1 MLQLNNG
8 AKEGIKFSEIGQ
20 LAGVHQTEWSWSAHF
35 ADFDNDGLKDLFI
48 TNGFPKDITDKDF
61 SNYREDVER
70 FVSIKH
76 LLDSI
81 PTVKIPNYSFRN
93 SGNNTFKDVSA
104 EWGIIHPSYSN
115 GAAFA
120 DFDRDGDL
128 DYVINNINDEAFVYK
143 NTLSAEAKNDSVH
156 YVKIGLTGTR
166 PNLHAIGARIKL
178 YSNGEMQFLQNYP
191 VRGYLSSVERTIHVG
206 LGRAT
211 HVDSIVVTWPNGD
224 VQKLTK
230 INGNSHINITQGVGT
245 KTITRVEGETLFQ
258 RNASIDAIQFKHEE
272 DDRIDF
278 NIQRTLPHK
287 FSQSGPGISVGDV
300 NGDNLEDVVIGGSY
314 GRLTSLFVQQRDGS
328 FRKEFIQG
336 NITKVEEDEGLLLFD
351 ADNDSDLDVYIVSGS
366 IEHEPGSVHY
376 QDCLYKNNGKGKFTL
391 DKEALPE
398 ILSSGS
404 CVRGADIDN
413 DGDVDLFV
421 GGRVVPAQYPYPPKS
436 FLLKNTNG
444 KFTAVTLS
452 DTISSMGM
460 ITDAVFTDF
469 DDDHKIDLIV
479 VGEFMPVTF
488 LRNTGSGFTPL
499 SSTGTENYRGWWN
512 SIAAGD
518 FDKDGDTDYVV
529 GNLGDNNSYQVN
541 RDHPLKVI
549 AKDFDLNGSVDAV
562 LGCYVTESPTSPVKT
577 MFPVHFWDELNSQS
591 PRFRNQ
597 FLRYK
602 QYGTTS
608 MDKLFKP
615 DDLIG
620 AITLEANYF
629 SSSYC
634 ENLGGGKFRLSPLPI
649 DVQVSPVNGIVVDD
663 INGDGNADVLLV
675 GNDYGNE
682 VFAGRLDALTGLV
695 LLGNGKGHFTSV
707 PSRESGFYVPG
718 DAKGLV
724 KITLD
729 DKDVFASTQN
739 QDSLL
744 SFAISRTSPVFTP
757 LQSDVSAEIIWSDGK
772 KQKHEFYFGAGYLSQ
787 SSRRFRW
794 TLAVKELRI
803 TNTKGE
809 TRTVPNPEMK

>member
-8 AKEGIKFSEIGQ
+8 IREGVKFSEIGQ

-35 ADFDNDGLKDLFI
+35 ADFDNDGLKDLFV

-81 PTVKIPNYSFRN
+81 PTVKIPNYTFKN

-104 EWGIIHPSYSN
+104 DWGIVHPSYSN

-128 DYVINNINDEAFVYK
+128 DYVINNINDEAFVYR
-143 NTLSAEAKNDSVH
+143 NTLSNEAKEDSVH
-156 YVKIGLTGTR
+156 YLKIGLVGTE
-166 PNLHAIGARIKL
+166 PNLQAIGTRIKL
-178 YSNGEMQFLQNYP
+178 YSNGQMQFLQNYP
-191 VRGYLSSVERTIHVG
+191 VRGYLSSMERTIHAG
-206 LGRAT
+206 LGRST
-211 HVDSIVVTWPNGD
+211 QVDSIIVTWPNGD
-224 VQKLTK
+224 VQRLMNIKA
-230 INGNSHINITQGVGT
+230 NSQVNITQVAGT
-245 KTITRVEGETLFQ
+245 KSQLRADAAKLLQ
-258 RNASIDAIQFKHEE
+258 KSSSILAIQFKHEE
-272 DDRIDF
+272 EDRIDF

-314 GRLTSLFVQQRDGS
+314 GRLTSLFVQKRDGS
-328 FRKEFIQG
+328 FRRESIQG

-351 ADNDSDLDVYIVSGS
+351 ADNDNDLDLYIVSGS
-366 IEHEPGSVHY
+366 IEHEPGSANY
-376 QDCLYKNNGKGKFTL
+376 QDCLYKNDGKGKFSL

-398 ILSSGS
+398 LLGSGS

-421 GGRVVPAQYPYPPKS
+421 GGRVIPAQYPYAPKS
-436 FLLKNTNG
+436 FILQNNQG
-444 KFTAVTLS
+444 RFSPMTLPDS
-452 DTISSMGM
+452 ISSMGM
-460 ITDAVFTDF
+460 ITDAIFTDF

-488 LRNTGSGFTPL
+488 LKNTVSGFVLLPD
-499 SSTGTENYRGWWN
+499 TGTENYKGWWN
-512 SIAAGD
+512 SIAGGD
-518 FDKDGDTDYVV
+518 FDKDGDMDYVV

-541 RDHPLKVI
+541 NDHPLRVV
-549 AKDFDLNGSVDAV
+549 AKDFDMNGSVDAV
-562 LGCYVTESPTSPVKT
+562 LGCYVMESPTSPVKK

-591 PRFRNQ
+591 PRFRKQ
-597 FLRYK
+597 FLRYR
-602 QYGTTS
+602 QYGTTP
-608 MDKLFKP
+608 MDQLFKP

-620 AITLEANYF
+620 AVTLEANYF

-634 ENLGGGKFRLSPLPI
+634 ENLGGGKFRIVPLPI
-649 DVQVSPVNGIVVDD
+649 DVQVAPVNGIVVDD
-663 INGDGNADVLLV
+663 INSDGNADAVLV

-682 VFAGRLDALTGLV
+682 VFAGRFDALAGIV
-695 LLGNGKGHFTSV
+695 LLGNGKGKFTSM

-724 KITLD
+724 KITMEG
-729 DKDVFASTQN
+729 KDIFASTQN

-744 SFAISRTSPVFTP
+744 SFSISRTYPVFIP
-757 LQSDVSAEIIWSDGK
+757 MQSDVSAEVIWSDGT
-772 KQKHEFYFGAGYLSQ
+772 KQKHEFVFGSGYLSQ

-794 TLAVKELRI
+794 TSSVKELRVM
-803 TNTKGE
+803 NSKGE
-809 TRTVPNPEMK
+809 TRTISNPGN